1 MCVCVCLLACVS
13 VCVYVCECVLVSRC
27 VCGSCYRTS
36 AIKFCHKPSCK
47 FSLDFF
53 FLGFCF
59 FLKVLSSVFFW
70 SCFKVGLSCV
80 AAVYLAYIYTHSRT
94 LIELPNY
101 APMMMM
107 MMTTAATI
115 KRNFFDYFM
124 HSGSCATS
132 AFSLRQPQCNC
143 GSASLACWE
152 EQLKKCDEKMISSF
166 EAQWK
171 YSCWKAREE
180 N

>member
-1 MCVCVCLLACVS
+1 MCVCVCR
-13 VCVYVCECVLVSRC
+13 CVLVSRC

-36 AIKFCHKPSCK
+36 AIKFCHKPSQTAPSCK

-53 FLGFCF
+53 LLGFYFCESF
-59 FLKVLSSVFFW
+59 FECIFF

-80 AAVYLAYIYTHSRT
+80 AAVYLAYIYIHSRT
-94 LIELPNY
+94 LIELPNC

-115 KRNFFDYFM
+115 KQNFFDYFM

-143 GSASLACWE
+143 GSAS
-152 EQLKKCDEKMISSF
+152 
-166 EAQWK
+166 
-171 YSCWKAREE
+171 
-180 N
+180 